1 MLERLTAR
9 GLALAASLGSALLL
23 AGAFAF
29 QAAGYAPCELCILQ
43 RWPHLAAAVAGAL
56 VAVLGWRRWLAA
68 LVAGVAVLAFGWRK
82 ALSAVG
88 LLAAL
93 AATAFAIFH
102 VGVEWQW
109 WEGPMA
115 CTGGMG
121 DIATL
126 STAELMTRLSE
137 AKVVRCDQPSFVFL
151 GLSMAGWN
159 AVCSAALSVLWAL
172 SLRRPRVA
180 ASR

>member
-9 GLALAASLGSALLL
+9 GLALVASLGSALLL

-29 QAAGYAPCELCILQ
+29 QAAGHAPCELCILQ
-43 RWPHLAAAVAGAL
+43 RWPHLAAA
-56 VAVLGWRRWLAA
+56 
-68 LVAGVAVLAFGWRK
+68 VAGVAVLAFGWRK

-137 AKVVRCDQPSFVFL
+137 AQVVRCDQPSFVFL

-172 SLRRPRVA
+172 SLRRPRLA

>member
-1 MLERLTAR
+1 MV
-9 GLALAASLGSALLL
+9 AAAGSAALLL
-23 AGAFAF
+23 GALAF
-29 QAAGYAPCELCILQ
+29 QYVGGLAPCHLCILQ
-43 RWPHLAAAVAGAL
+43 RWPHLAAA
-56 VAVLGWRRWLAA
+56 
-68 LVAGVAVLAFGWRK
+68 VAGVAVLAFGWRK

>member
-9 GLALAASLGSALLL
+9 RLALVASLGSALLL

-43 RWPHLAAAVAGAL
+43 RWPHLAAAV
-56 VAVLGWRRWLAA
+56 V
-68 LVAGVAVLAFGWRK
+68 GVAVLAFGWRK

-121 DIATL
+121 DIATM

-137 AKVVRCDQPSFVFL
+137 AQVVRCDQPSFVFL

>member
-1 MLERLTAR
+1 MIATLSAR
-9 GLALAASLGSALLL
+9 RLALLAAATSAVLLIAAL
-23 AGAFAF
+23 TF
-29 QAAGYAPCELCILQ
+29 QAAGYKPCELCILQ
-43 RWPHLAAAVAGAL
+43 RWPHLAAAV
-56 VAVLGWRRWLAA
+56 V
-68 LVAGVAVLAFGWRK
+68 GVAVLAFGWRK
-82 ALSAVG
+82 ALSVLG

-93 AATAFAIFH
+93 TATAFAIFH